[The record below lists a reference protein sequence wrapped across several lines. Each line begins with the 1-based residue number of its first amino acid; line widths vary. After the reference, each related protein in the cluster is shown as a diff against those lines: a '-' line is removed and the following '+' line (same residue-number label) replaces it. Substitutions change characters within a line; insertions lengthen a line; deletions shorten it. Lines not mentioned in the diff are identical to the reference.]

1 MSSTNK
7 SSRPKRQY
15 KLGVRAAS
23 AERTRE
29 SILDA
34 AVEAFRDRWYDE
46 VTLADV
52 AREAGVSQQTVV
64 NHFGSKEDL
73 YLVGVRERW
82 APAVNE
88 VRSRVAPGDIASIV
102 DTVCDDYAAT
112 GAETLRTLALAE
124 RSPVLAEIV
133 RQGRL
138 SHVAWVTTAL
148 GTLLDPLDD
157 AARARAINLCATVL
171 DVRTW
176 TQVRNPESDDD
187 TRADM
192 GSLLRSVVDSARS
205 QP

>member
-1 MSSTNK
+1 MDRLLDVAEK
-7 SSRPKRQY
+7 LFAEHGFDGVGMRQ
-15 KLGVRAAS
+15 
-23 AERTRE
+23 
-29 SILDA
+29 
-34 AVEAFRDRWYDE
+34 
-46 VTLADV
+46 LAD
-52 AREAGVSQQTVV
+52 EAKV
-64 NHFGSKEDL
+64 NLGAATYHFGSKEDL